1 MLVDDLGVPLFR
13 KHHEWHLHI
22 GRIFGSSTSQLP
34 QTVIVARPVEGLQT
48 TRPRRVGTDH
58 SIAAATWA
66 ADRAEGRASW
76 GQMVKKLWFCRARVR
91 TNRPFWLQ
99 ILCILCFHECSSIF
113 WMSYDVL
120 WDFLGYIMIYVSLG
134 DLFGFVRFRVL
145 TSRTLS
151 YRSAG
156 WKWRR
161 YEYWSEKDRKRTEHE
176 YLIHLNPRIHTPQ
189 SSQPGWGA
197 DPSTNHREVSEVGD

>member
-113 WMSYDVL
+113 WMSYGTF
-120 WDFLGYIMIYVSLG
+120 WDISWYMSHWVICLG
-134 DLFGFVRFRVL
+134 LFDFGCWHQEHWATGQR
-145 TSRTLS
+145 
-151 YRSAG
+151 G